1 MAQKSSKRLQTL
13 LRLAE
18 MKEQAAV
25 RQLGATIERLHQ
37 AQQQSE
43 QLTAYEQDYRERYVD
58 QGGAQPVN
66 RQFLMNFSG
75 FFRQLENAQTQQ
87 GNMIMRREHEREI
100 ARKHWI
106 ELHAKRRLLAN
117 VRQRRLLSEMLAAE
131 KKLQLEID
139 DRAARKQFT
148 NRK

>member
-1 MAQKSSKRLQTL
+1 MPQKSSKRLQTL

-43 QLTAYEQDYRERYVD
+43 QLAQYEQDYRERYVD
-58 QGGAQPVN
+58 QGGTQPVS

-87 GNMIMRREHEREI
+87 GSMIMRREREREM

-106 ELHAKRRLLAN
+106 ELHAKRQLLAK
-117 VRQRRLLSEMLAAE
+117 VRERRLLVEALAAE
-131 KKLQLEID
+131 KKLQSEID
-139 DRAARKQFT
+139 DRSARSAFR
-148 NRK
+148 NRE

>member
-43 QLTAYEQDYRERYVD
+43 QLSAYEQDYRERYVD
-58 QGGAQPVN
+58 QSATQPVS

-75 FFRQLENAQTQQ
+75 FFRQLEHAQTQQ
-87 GNMIMRREHEREI
+87 GTMILRREHEREV
-100 ARKHWI
+100 ARQHWI
-106 ELHAKRRLLAN
+106 ELHAKRRLLAK
-117 VRQRRLLSEMLAAE
+117 VRERRLFAEALAAE
-131 KKLQLEID
+131 KNLQRELD
-139 DRAARKQFT
+139 DRAARTHFS
-148 NRK
+148 NRE

>member
-1 MAQKSSKRLQTL
+1 MPQKSSKRLQTL

-43 QLTAYEQDYRERYVD
+43 QLAQYEQDYRERYVD
-58 QGGAQPVN
+58 QGGAQPVS

-87 GNMIMRREHEREI
+87 GSMIMRREREREM

-106 ELHAKRRLLAN
+106 ERHAKRQLLAK
-117 VRQRRLLSEMLAAE
+117 VRERRLLVEALAAE
-131 KKLQLEID
+131 KKLQSEID
-139 DRAARKQFT
+139 DRSARSAFR
-148 NRK
+148 NRE